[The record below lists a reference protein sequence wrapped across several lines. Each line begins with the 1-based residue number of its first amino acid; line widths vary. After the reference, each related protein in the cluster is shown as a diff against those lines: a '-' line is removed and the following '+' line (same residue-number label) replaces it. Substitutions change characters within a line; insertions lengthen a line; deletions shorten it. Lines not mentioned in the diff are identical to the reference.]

1 LVDSNDF
8 QLESL
13 LLNSIKLKDSMFDDD
28 EEDEVDYYYYTVSDI
43 YKSSDE
49 TSSSYSVNLGMN
61 DSFHCKKIADIF
73 QLDSNIESIIEEIEV
88 RFKFDFK
95 FK

>member
-1 LVDSNDF
+1 MIVF
-8 QLESL
+8 
-13 LLNSIKLKDSMFDDD
+13 IVK
-28 EEDEVDYYYYTVSDI
+28 I
-43 YKSSDE
+43 
-49 TSSSYSVNLGMN
+49 
-61 DSFHCKKIADIF
+61 IADIF